1 MGENYRSVIAISK
14 SGAVMHLLGIWLL
27 WSMKPRPNTIIDGN
41 NRLLQQACEEDVLLD
56 TS

>member
-27 WSMKPRPNTIIDGN
+27 WSMKPRPNTIVDGN